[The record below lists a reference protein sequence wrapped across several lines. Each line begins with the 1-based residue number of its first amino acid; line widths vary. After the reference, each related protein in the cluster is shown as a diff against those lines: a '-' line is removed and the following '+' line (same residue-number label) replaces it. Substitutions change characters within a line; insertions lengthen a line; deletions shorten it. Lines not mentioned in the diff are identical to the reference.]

1 MRDLFANYVV
11 QRLFEFGTP
20 EQRTLLLNCMLGHV
34 PTLSVEMY
42 GCRVIQKVWNMYCA
56 HRNPYSRGT
65 FKAVDDITPEEQS
78 IIVRELEPH
87 VLRCVKD
94 ANGNHVSLLWP
105 SSFE

>member
-11 QRLFEFGTP
+11 QRLFEFGMP

-42 GCRVIQKVWNMYCA
+42 GCRVIQKVWNLHLHMA
-56 HRNPYSRGT
+56 IRIDEVQL
-65 FKAVDDITPEEQS
+65 KAVDDITPEEQS
-78 IIVRELEPH
+78 LIVRELEPH

-94 ANGNHVSLLWP
+94 ANGNHVSLL
-105 SSFE
+105 